1 MAREDWTADTRH
13 DPWENRHRDRQGYAT
28 ARPPLG
34 PAPLPMW
41 GSLYAGDPYREV
53 YTDPDPYRPGF
64 RGDEDWRRHGTD
76 HRMGRDR
83 DPNERGFLD
92 RAGDEIASWFGDEE
106 AEHRREMD
114 HRGRGPKNFR
124 RSDERIEEEA
134 NERLTEDPYLD
145 ASDIAVRVKDREI
158 TLEGLVDTRNDKR
171 HAEDCVDRILGVE
184 HVQNNLRLR
193 GNQPPLSGLTPK
205 NVAG

>member
-13 DPWENRHRDRQGYAT
+13 DPWRPRHEDRPGYVG

-41 GSLYAGDPYREV
+41 GSLYAGDPYREPYV
-53 YTDPDPYRPGF
+53 DPDPYRPGY
-64 RGDEDWRRHGTD
+64 RGDDAWRQRAAG
-76 HRMGRDR
+76 GPGG
-83 DPNERGFLD
+83 DPDDRGFFE
-92 RAGDEIASWFGDEE
+92 RAGDEIASWFGDED

-134 NERLTEDPYLD
+134 NERLTDDPYLD

-158 TLEGLVDTRNDKR
+158 TLEGLVDSRRAKR
-171 HAEDCVDRILGVE
+171 RAEDDVDRIMGVE

-193 GNQPPLSGLTPK
+193 DDQPPLSGLTPK